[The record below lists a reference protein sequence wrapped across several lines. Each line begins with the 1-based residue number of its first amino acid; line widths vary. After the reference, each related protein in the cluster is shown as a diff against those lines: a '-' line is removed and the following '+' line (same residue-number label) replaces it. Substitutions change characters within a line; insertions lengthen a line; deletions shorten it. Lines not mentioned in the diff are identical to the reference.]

1 MLLLGLSVFACCLI
15 VQAAYLWRFAAGFRH
30 AEREVPAPDEGA
42 CPSISVVI
50 AARNEERDL
59 PLLLDALAA
68 QTHPHFEAII
78 CNDGSEDGTAE
89 VVRNYQTQA
98 PWLRLLDV
106 MDRQAPY
113 KKHALTQGIAAA
125 QHDLLALTDADSV
138 PAPGWLE
145 HLARVH
151 AAADRPALLT
161 GYAHVPVRPGLLNRL
176 IRYERLLTT
185 FATAATIGLGRPYM
199 ARGCNISYPKTL
211 FEAVGGFAHS
221 AQSMS
226 GDDDLLVQHI
236 ARERAAPIYHLFA
249 PDSFVGTDAASTWR
263 QWIRQKLRHTSAGR
277 FYDTG
282 IQRHLAVFH
291 ISHLVLWLA
300 PALLGAWG
308 LGLLAA
314 RLVLLGV
321 TLMAPARRFQSADL
335 LLWVPLL
342 EFLYALYNV
351 FVATTGVLRPPK
363 RW

>member
-1 MLLLGLSVFACCLI
+1 MVTVGFFGLALLI
-15 VQAAYLWRFAAGFRH
+15 QAAYLWRFAAGFRH
-30 AEREVPAPDEGA
+30 AQREVPAPDESTR
-42 CPSISVVI
+42 PSLSVIV

-59 PLLLDALAA
+59 PKLLDALAA

-78 CNDGSEDGTAE
+78 CNDGSDDGTAE
-89 VVRNYQTQA
+89 VARQYQTHA
-98 PWLRLLDV
+98 PWLQLLDV
-106 MDRQAPY
+106 ADRQAPY

-125 QHDLLALTDADSV
+125 QHGLLALTDADST

-145 HLARVH
+145 HLARTH
-151 AAADRPALLT
+151 ASTEHPALLT

-199 ARGCNISYPKTL
+199 ARGCNISYPKAL
-211 FEAVGGFAHS
+211 FEAVGGFEHS

-236 ARERAAPIYHLFA
+236 AREQSASIYHLFS

-277 FYDTG
+277 FYDAG
-282 IQRHLAVFH
+282 IQRHLALFH
-291 ISHLVLWLA
+291 VTHLVLWLA
-300 PALLGAWG
+300 PVLIGAWG
-308 LGLLAA
+308 AALLAA

-321 TLMAPARRFQSADL
+321 TLIAPARRFRSADL

-342 EFLYALYNV
+342 EFSYALYNV